1 MFHRGFQGESLLAI
15 LAKLANLANN
25 ALILRQ
31 LLRFCTYK

>member
-1 MFHRGFQGESLLAI
+1 MFHRGLQGESLLAI
-15 LAKLANLANN
+15 LANLANLANN